1 MSSGKNY
8 SQGHR
13 KQRTQEANN
22 VKKKQNQFYHQF
34 RIRFCGIIS
43 KKKLILSCFP
53 YQELNPGLKQQNLEN
68 NKKKRVCEIQIF

>member
-22 VKKKQNQFYHQF
+22 VKKN
-34 RIRFCGIIS
+34 RINFIVNS
-43 KKKLILSCFP
+43 
-53 YQELNPGLKQQNLEN
+53 GLDS
-68 NKKKRVCEIQIF
+68 VG